1 MLVKIYTVHDKRV
14 EFLKW
19 QRATLRRHLEEPFR
33 LIACDNA
40 NARLASLRL
49 QLLCWWLGLQ
59 CLRIPGQHHENAN
72 VAASYPLDYLTQ
84 EHVARE
90 READFSV
97 FMDSDMFLV
106 RRFSFARLAGEHA
119 IAGVRQTR
127 GALRY
132 LWNGLVVF
140 NHRLLTDAHQIC
152 WACSGSSASP
162 YHPAQH
168 YRDGRLR
175 GEYVDVGG
183 PTHLFLDAHPAL
195 PVRWIDMDRVTH
207 GSPGLQQ
214 IPEEARADYAQFAVE
229 ELASDFLAEGAF
241 FHYRAGSNW
250 NRMAPAQVAAKTRV
264 LRAVLTRALRSQ

>member
-19 QRATLRRHLEEPFR
+19 QHATLRRHLEEPYR

-40 NARLASLRL
+40 TARLDSLRL
-49 QLLCWWLGLQ
+49 RLLCWRLGSRYLA
-59 CLRIPGQHHENAN
+59 IPGQHHENAN
-72 VAASYPLDYLTQ
+72 IAASYPLDYLTQ

-106 RRFSFARLAGEHA
+106 RRFSFRRFAGEYA

-140 NHRLLTDAHQIC
+140 NHRLLADAHRIC

-162 YHPAQH
+162 YHPSQH
-168 YRDGRLR
+168 YRDGRLC

-183 PTHLFLDAHPAL
+183 PTHLFLDEHPAL
-195 PVRWIDMDRVTH
+195 PVRWIDMDRVTR
-207 GSPGLQQ
+207 GSPGMER
-214 IPEEARADYAQFAVE
+214 IPEQARADYAQFAVE
-229 ELASDFLAEGAF
+229 ELASDFLADGAF

-250 NRMAPAQVAAKTRV
+250 NRMNADQTAAKTRV
-264 LRAVLTRALRSQ
+264 LEAVLARALES